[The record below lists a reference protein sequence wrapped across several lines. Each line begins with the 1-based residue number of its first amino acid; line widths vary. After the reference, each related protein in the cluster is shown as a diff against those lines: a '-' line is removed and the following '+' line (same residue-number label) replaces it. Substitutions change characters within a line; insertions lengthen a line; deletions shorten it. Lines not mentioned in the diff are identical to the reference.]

1 MTKIAR
7 HRREELF
14 SRAIFFGLLVAMGF
28 FLGIFGWRLW
38 VSRQDGQQ
46 FRPKPLVLEEKP
58 DQTRVEA
65 RCYEF
70 YIPADFEI
78 TSNPDCLTGAYARPR
93 KYTYF
98 QVSPYYGAQ
107 SEEAMIENWRQR
119 WLTLGAVEKSRD
131 RVIVGGRTGWR
142 LEEFYPQNNE
152 SFVSYLVFL
161 EDSIRV
167 DGQEPITAFELRA
180 WATTEPDRAFAV
192 EVLQDWQWRF

>member
-14 SRAIFFGLLVAMGF
+14 SRVIFFGLLVAMGL
-28 FLGIFGWRLW
+28 FLGKFGWQLW
-38 VSRQDGQQ
+38 VSRQGGQQ

-58 DQTRVEA
+58 DRTRVET

-70 YIPADFEI
+70 YMPTDFEV
-78 TSNPDCLTGAYARPR
+78 TSNPDCLTGAYARSR

-98 QVSPYYGAQ
+98 QVSPYYGVQ
-107 SEEAMIENWRQR
+107 NEGAMIERWRQR

-131 RVIVGGRTGWR
+131 RVIIGGRTGWR

-161 EDSIRV
+161 EDPIRV
-167 DGQEPITAFELRA
+167 DGQEPITVFELRA
-180 WATTEPDRAFAV
+180 WATTEPDRTFAA
-192 EVLQDWQWRF
+192 EVIQDWQWRF